1 MLNLSLN
8 KLKLIAKSR
17 GIKVYEN
24 KSEDLI
30 RILREPTTKISLYK
44 KKTKDIKE
52 EFNELRYKFSKSK
65 MNQIGR
71 ILYDIKNLKDLSK
84 PKRKKIEKVL
94 IELEESLFKLK
105 KYYDH
110 DDIKYKAI
118 RDAGTLFNQSSDKG
132 YYKPIKTTS
141 VFDNKNNYIEYKS
154 KGDKDKILSVKK
166 FLKKIRPYLSDML
179 NDHKTEGKVK
189 VHSDNKVIDYK
200 NQIEWKIH

>member
-1 MLNLSLN
+1 
-8 KLKLIAKSR
+8 
-17 GIKVYEN
+17 
-24 KSEDLI
+24 
-30 RILREPTTKISLYK
+30 
-44 KKTKDIKE
+44 
-52 EFNELRYKFSKSK
+52 

-84 PKRKKIEKVL
+84 PKRKKIRKVL

-118 RDAGTLFNQSSDKG
+118 RDAGTLFNQSTDKS
-132 YYKPIKTTS
+132 YYKPIKTAS
-141 VFDNKNNYIEYKS
+141 VFENKNNYIEYKS

-166 FLKKIRPYLSDML
+166 YLNKIRPYLSDTL
-179 NDHKTEGKVK
+179 NDHKTKGKVK
-189 VHSDNKVIDYK
+189 VQSGNKVIDYK

>member
-8 KLKLIAKSR
+8 K
-17 GIKVYEN
+17 N
-24 KSEDLI
+24 
-30 RILREPTTKISLYK
+30 

-52 EFNELRYKFSKSK
+52 EFNELRYNFSKSK

-84 PKRKKIEKVL
+84 PKRKKIRKVL

-118 RDAGTLFNQSSDKG
+118 RDAGTLFN
-132 YYKPIKTTS
+132 
-141 VFDNKNNYIEYKS
+141 
-154 KGDKDKILSVKK
+154 
-166 FLKKIRPYLSDML
+166 
-179 NDHKTEGKVK
+179 
-189 VHSDNKVIDYK
+189 
-200 NQIEWKIH
+200 

>member
-1 MLNLSLN
+1 
-8 KLKLIAKSR
+8 
-17 GIKVYEN
+17 
-24 KSEDLI
+24 
-30 RILREPTTKISLYK
+30 
-44 KKTKDIKE
+44 
-52 EFNELRYKFSKSK
+52 

-84 PKRKKIEKVL
+84 PKRKKIRKVL

-118 RDAGTLFNQSSDKG
+118 RDAGTLFNQSNDKG

-166 FLKKIRPYLSDML
+166 YLNKIRPYLSDML

-189 VHSDNKVIDYK
+189 VHSGNKVIDYK